1 MIQIEGIRSDMIAN
15 NLIPSSPIHPG
26 EILKDEIESRGISQ
40 KMLANETGI
49 SYTIVNEVMNGKRQL
64 TPEYALLIAKALD
77 IDADDLMRIQIDYTK
92 ESIMRNNSFRA
103 KLDKIRKIAA
113 SVTL

>member
-1 MIQIEGIRSDMIAN
+1 MIAKN
-15 NLIPSSPIHPG
+15 FIPSSHSHTG

-92 ESIMRNNSFRA
+92 ESIMRNNRFRA